1 VTLTG
6 IITKVEWR
14 NPHVWYYA
22 DVKDPKTGKT
32 RNWAFQLNSPN
43 ALAALGWSRSTLKVG
58 DSVTVSGTAARDGWP
73 KANTLEIR
81 WPDGRTMPTRFSN
94 STNR

>member
-6 IITKVEWR
+6 IITKVEWM